1 MGSDSR
7 RGSSSGE
14 QNRQRFATELT
25 ALDHFRLYAARY
37 IGVRTS
43 FDLSDSSR
51 ETKHSGSRGKN
62 VREMYSSDEQAPADI
77 DAIADV
83 LRKRAPLLELLADTP
98 RDQRDLR
105 DELGVSRSTVYKSLK
120 RLEDVGLVEDRD
132 GSYALTGFGRLAW
145 QRHDDHVARLRRLDS
160 ARRLLETLPDDRPF
174 PPTLFERGRITV
186 PGRHA
191 PERPL
196 DRLSEIG
203 GEADRLR
210 VVSPSGMPRF
220 LADIHEN
227 VEAGDQTATL
237 VLESDAIPRLR
248 SGYDGFEAAAAADGL
263 DVRGVPGELPYAL
276 VLFDGDELGVF
287 GYEDGI
293 LVGAVF
299 SDDRDA
305 LSWGERTF
313 ERTLERSARI

>member
-1 MGSDSR
+1 MP
-7 RGSSSGE
+7 
-14 QNRQRFATELT
+14 
-25 ALDHFRLYAARY
+25 
-37 IGVRTS
+37 
-43 FDLSDSSR
+43 
-51 ETKHSGSRGKN
+51 
-62 VREMYSSDEQAPADI
+62 SSDERVPADI
-77 DAIADV
+77 DAIADL
-83 LRKRAPLLELLADTP
+83 LRKRAPLLELLADAP

-120 RLEDVGLVEDRD
+120 RLEEAGIVEERD
-132 GSYALTGFGRLAW
+132 GVHALTGFGRAAW
-145 QRHDDHVARLRRLDS
+145 QRHDDYVARLRRLDA

-174 PPTLFERGRITV
+174 PPTLFERGRIAV

-196 DRLSEIG
+196 DRLSEV
-203 GEADRLR
+203 GEGADRLR

-220 LADIHEN
+220 LVDIHEN

-248 SGYDGFEAAAAADGL
+248 SGYDRFDAATGADGL
-263 DVRGVPGELPYAL
+263 DVRSVPDELPYAL
-276 VLFDGDELGVF
+276 VLFDKDELGLF

-305 LSWGERTF
+305 LSWGEKAF
-313 ERTLERSARI
+313 QRTLRRSTGI